1 MSCLDFRRSVLAG
14 PGLRSMD
21 SQAHIDECADCRAFL
36 HHIRGLESRI
46 SEAVLVPV
54 PEGLEERILL
64 RNESRPRI
72 RRARYAVAAAILVT
86 AGLLTQ
92 GVTQRAHE
100 PALPASTVAADETHA
115 AAMAISFVLEHEP
128 KLLHQDQQ
136 GDPAVLRE
144 SLARLG
150 LRLPDGETTVRYLGK
165 CPVPGGTGDH
175 VVLFGPWGKV
185 TLILVADQ
193 RVPQRSIVSVREQ
206 VAIAA
211 PARDGGYIL
220 ISDSLAQAKRMEDMI
235 L

>member
-1 MSCLDFRRSVLAG
+1 MSCLDFRRSVLAD
-14 PGLRSMD
+14 PSLRSVG
-21 SQAHIDECADCRAFL
+21 SQTHADECADCLAFL
-36 HHIRGLESRI
+36 RHIRGLERGI
-46 SEAVLVPV
+46 SEAALVPV

-64 RNESRPRI
+64 RNLPRARI
-72 RRARYAVAAAILVT
+72 RYARYAVAAAIVAAT
-86 AGLLTQ
+86 GLLTHEW
-92 GVTQRAHE
+92 TQRTHE
-100 PALPASTVAADETHA
+100 PAVLPGTVAADEAHA

-128 KLLHQDQQ
+128 RLLHQGRR

-150 LRLPDGETTVRYLGK
+150 LKLPAGEIQALYLGK

-193 RVPQRSIVSVREQ
+193 RLSDRKIVSLRQ
-206 VAIAA
+206 QTAIAA
-211 PARDGGYIL
+211 PARAGGYIL
-220 ISDSLAQAKRMEDMI
+220 IADSLTRAKRMEDMI